1 MVMAE
6 MEDTMRRMTWT
17 KDEET
22 MVIIISITASI
33 GLTLLILGCVC
44 FWPIVTTLRR
54 WRAKWRT
61 SFRSKDHGDV
71 ELYEFETPTGSDRG
85 GTNSRRA
92 SAGESAVPRGSSE
105 Q

>member
-1 MVMAE
+1 M
-6 MEDTMRRMTWT
+6 
-17 KDEET
+17 
-22 MVIIISITASI
+22 
-33 GLTLLILGCVC
+33 
-44 FWPIVTTLRR
+44 TTLRR

-85 GTNSRRA
+85 GNNSRRA
-92 SAGESAVPRGSSE
+92 SAERGGVVQESSE